1 MTRASSSEVEVQVV
15 REQAD
20 LEAACARLAE
30 AGRLAFDTEFV
41 GEDYYEAE
49 ICLIQA
55 ATDSFCVLVD
65 PLAGVDVGPFWRL
78 IGEGPVEV
86 ILHAGS
92 EDLSI
97 CWKQTGKLPGQVVD
111 LQIGAGLIG
120 LGYPISLSRLI
131 SQTTG
136 AKMHKTQ
143 TLTDW
148 RRRPLSAEQVR
159 YAVEDVVH
167 LPKAACVL
175 RDRLEEL
182 GRSEWLREECA
193 SMCRGIAST
202 AGGEGRLRR
211 LRGGSSLKGVE
222 LAVAE
227 ALLEE
232 RDKLAR
238 EYDRPP
244 RAVLKDHLVIEIA
257 RCRWTEAARLRT
269 LRGVNLSNTAL
280 RRLGAV
286 IQSAKELPPEKW
298 PTRLSEDEHP
308 DDEVLTALTSSVLR
322 DFCSRGRLSFS
333 LLANKRDIRDFIRS
347 YTAPEEPQ
355 GASRL
360 IQGWRKEAVGELLG
374 QLMAGERGV
383 RVRREGKA
391 YRLAVE

>member
-1 MTRASSSEVEVQVV
+1 
-15 REQAD
+15 
-20 LEAACARLAE
+20 LAE